1 MSETAPQLVVIA
13 GPNGAGKTT
22 LAPFLLRDQ
31 LGVLEYVNADPIALG
46 LSGFDPAS
54 VALQAGRVMLNRLHD
69 LAEQRKTFA
78 FETTLAAKHYAG
90 WIKKLSDD
98 GYAFQLM
105 FLWLQ
110 SPELAV
116 QRVRERV
123 NTGGHDV
130 PEPVIRR
137 RYAAGLRN
145 FSKLYRPLANTWA
158 VYDNSDS
165 PSPTMIAQGGQ
176 GEEPSIIHADLWER
190 FKRCPNE
197 Y

>member
-1 MSETAPQLVVIA
+1 MKEAAPQVVVIA

-22 LAPFLLRDQ
+22 LAPFLLRDT
-31 LGVLEYVNADPIALG
+31 LRVLEYVNADPIALG

-54 VALQAGRVMLNRLHD
+54 VALQAGRVMLNRLHE

-78 FETTLAAKHYAG
+78 FETTLSAKHYAG
-90 WIKKLSDD
+90 WIEKLRND

-110 SPELAV
+110 SSDLAV
-116 QRVRERV
+116 RRVRERV
-123 NTGGHDV
+123 QAGGHDV
-130 PEPVIRR
+130 PEQVIRR

-145 FSKLYRPLANTWA
+145 FSKLYQPLANTWA
-158 VYDNSDS
+158 VYDNSES
-165 PSPTMIAQGGQ
+165 PSPTMIAQGGE

-190 FKRCPNE
+190 FQVMSK
-197 Y
+197 

>member
-1 MSETAPQLVVIA
+1 MDETAPQVIVIA

-54 VALQAGRVMLNRLHD
+54 VALQAGRVMLKRLHD
-69 LAEQRKTFA
+69 LAQQRRTFA
-78 FETTLAAKHYAG
+78 FETTLAAKHYAR
-90 WIKKLSDD
+90 WIERLRNG

-123 NTGGHDV
+123 QTGGHDV
-130 PEPVIRR
+130 PEQVIRR

-145 FSKLYRPLANTWA
+145 FSKLYQTLANTWA

-165 PSPTMIAQGGQ
+165 PKPIMIAQGGQ
-176 GEEPSIIHADLWER
+176 GERPSVIHPDLWER
-190 FKRCPNE
+190 FQE
-197 Y
+197 MSQ